1 MIPMESGK
9 LVALFATSHV
19 GYGFQVLVWY
29 TNDGQ
34 GGNFWWISSIA
45 ALDDIDWWV
54 RIDGTASG
62 SL

>member
-1 MIPMESGK
+1 MNWF
-9 LVALFATSHV
+9 ALFATSHV

-29 TNDGQ
+29 TNDRQ